1 MIIGAVLDAEGDLV
15 GSHAAALVESS
26 GLTVADF
33 DGRERLA
40 WQLITMA
47 VAKRKAV
54 IADVIWNAGMAAKL
68 FAGEKDRDWLRGLQ
82 SNNNLTREAF
92 SEVVASYQGAL
103 RSKKLRA
110 ILAQHVADLDGRRA
124 DSAEVSAKLDGQL
137 RELTSLAAEEG
148 TGADDVLELG
158 QEWERQE
165 RDDAT
170 PLVVPTGIEIIDAM
184 IGGWRPNL
192 NVVAGLPSVGKSGF
206 LATCMDRNI
215 GPLDEE
221 THTHATGLKVGLF
234 GLEEGTMWF
243 QKRLMARDMRA
254 RCGPRADGSEW
265 SVGDVLVRKRT
276 PMEQE
281 AYQEIAAV
289 QHARMKNLITWKYSI
304 NIDAL
309 IARATHWIVNLG
321 VQIIYVD
328 HGGEIKHG
336 KEFDEFR
343 LAVAESYRRL
353 RDLGVRYNVPIVVL
367 AHTTRESDDE
377 NVERPPRP
385 KEIAE
390 TAYVERMARV
400 IIGLWKRRFERD
412 VLRATII
419 KANDS
424 EPDVTAKL
432 DRLTK
437 AAMLDPLT
445 GERVNLEQERRD
457 EMKKAGER
465 KAAEQ
470 ARIKEL
476 KAAEAEKLK
485 AAKLAEK
492 NKKKP
497 QIELLGGAPGGDN
510 A

>member
-1 MIIGAVLDAEGDLV
+1 VSDQAEQGMIIGAVLDAEGDLV

-33 DGRERLA
+33 EGRERIA

-68 FAGEKDRDWLRGLQ
+68 FAGEKDREWLRGLQ
-82 SNNNLTREAF
+82 ANNNLNREAF
-92 SEVVASYQGAL
+92 GEVVGSYQAAI

-110 ILAQHVADLDGRRA
+110 VLVQHVADLDARRV
-124 DSAEVSAKLDGQL
+124 DSGEVSAKLDGQL
-137 RELTSLAAEEG
+137 RELTALAAEEG
-148 TGADDVLELG
+148 TGADDVLELA

-170 PLVVPTGIEIIDAM
+170 PLVVPTGIDLIDGM

-192 NVVAGLPSVGKSGF
+192 NVVCGLPSVGKSSF
-206 LATCMDRNI
+206 LATCIDRNI
-215 GPLDEE
+215 GPLNDER
-221 THTHATGLKVGLF
+221 TAATGLKVGLF
-234 GLEEGTMWF
+234 GLEEGTLWL
-243 QKRLMARDMRA
+243 QKRLIARDMKW
-254 RCGPRADGSEW
+254 P
-265 SVGDVLVRKRT
+265 VGDVLVKKRT

-281 AYQEIAAV
+281 LFADKAAMH
-289 QHARMKNLITWKYSI
+289 HARMKRLITWKYSI
-304 NIDAL
+304 GIDAL

-336 KEFDEFR
+336 SEREEFR
-343 LAVAESYRRL
+343 LAVADSYRRL

-367 AHTTRESDDE
+367 AHTTRDSDDDS
-377 NVERPPRP
+377 VERPPRP

-412 VLRATII
+412 VLRATVI

-424 EPDVTAKL
+424 EPDITGKL
-432 DRLTK
+432 ERITK
-437 AAMLDPLT
+437 AAMLDPLQ

-465 KAAEQ
+465 KAAEA

-476 KAAEAEKLK
+476 KAAEAAKLK
-485 AAKLAEK
+485 EAKEAEK
-492 NKKKP
+492 KAKKP
-497 QIELLGGAPGGDN
+497 QIELLGGSGAND
-510 A
+510 AK